1 MFWDKFS
8 LLTHLLQ
15 VPVWPQISRNFLH
28 SLTQQ
33 NEVSEKLFILC
44 LKKKNIFLSC
54 EIYVFETRKMSVV
67 IYFLVL
73 FWNLQEEHFLVF
85 KMSRKL
91 FWFVSFLCR
100 SRKKS
105 FDFSQLFCLFFLRR
119 KCWMKSHRYFIL
131 FFNLEPPI
139 IYFRLTPPLNLYSAI
154 SPEEFGINYIQDP
167 I

>member
-1 MFWDKFS
+1 MYLETTLSISSPPEKSLKFPFEIFDSISFLCTLSGRGWLRYFSCEINFHFWHIFFRS
-8 LLTHLLQ
+8 TS
-15 VPVWPQISRNFLH
+15 VWPQISRNFLH

-85 KMSRKL
+85 KFQNVEKIVL
-91 FWFVSFLCR
+91 VCVIFVP
-100 SRKKS
+100 K
-105 FDFSQLFCLFFLRR
+105 
-119 KCWMKSHRYFIL
+119 
-131 FFNLEPPI
+131 
-139 IYFRLTPPLNLYSAI
+139 
-154 SPEEFGINYIQDP
+154 
-167 I
+167 